1 MRLLILHTD
10 FVEYEPVG
18 KEGRVFEETEIGR
31 KRFEDIVLVLT
42 TVEEGDDE
50 TMVDRAVSELKEY
63 SSRVGN
69 KRILIYPYAHL
80 SNKLATQEKALEI
93 IRIFRKKCELEGM
106 EVYSSPFGWTKAL
119 SLSVKGHPLAE
130 QFRSITPEAAST
142 TYVPKA
148 LVMEER
154 IRSYWYILTPN
165 GELIPVES
173 FDFSGY
179 EDLKALATYEM
190 AKSRVVS
197 QTPPHVDLMKKLE
210 IADYEPGSDL
220 GNMRWPA
227 KGRLIKSL
235 IEQYVTEKVIEYGGM
250 EIETPIMYDLKHPCL
265 ESYLN
270 RFPARQ
276 YIVKSDEKEFFLRF
290 AACFGQFLMAHD
302 MQISYK
308 QLPVRLY
315 ELTRYSF
322 RREKSGELVGLK
334 RLRAFTMPDVHA
346 LCSDIQQAKEEM
358 LRRLELSINVLEGIG
373 LTKDDYEMA
382 IRFTRDFYESNKEF
396 VTELVRRFG
405 KPALVEM
412 WEERFFY
419 FVLKWEF
426 NFIDTLRKA
435 SALSTDQIDVE
446 NAERYDITYVDQFGN
461 KKHPIILH
469 CSPSGA
475 IERVIYALLE
485 KAYKVYKEGGKPMLP
500 VWLSPT
506 QVRLIPVS
514 DMFIED
520 CVSLSEKLES
530 EQIRADVDDRL
541 ETVDK
546 KVRDAETE
554 WVPYI
559 IVYGKREKE
568 SNIFSV
574 RDRASGSIK
583 QMTLEELI
591 KEIHSKNVGRPY
603 KKLSLPRM
611 LSKRPSFR

>member
-1 MRLLILHTD
+1 MKLLILHTN
-10 FVEYEPVG
+10 FVEYEPVEIEG
-18 KEGRVFEETEIGR
+18 KVFEEAEPGR
-31 KRFEDIVLVLT
+31 KRFEEIILVLT
-42 TVEEGDDE
+42 TMEEGDDE
-50 TMVDRAVSELKEY
+50 ATVDKAVSELKGY
-63 SSRVGN
+63 SSKVGSR
-69 KRILIYPYAHL
+69 RILIYPYAHL
-80 SNKLATQEKALEI
+80 SNKLATPERALELV
-93 IRIFRKKCELEGM
+93 RIFREKCGLVGM
-106 EVYSSPFGWTKAL
+106 EVYTSPFGWTKAL
-119 SLSVKGHPLAE
+119 SLSIKGHPLAE
-130 QFRSITPEAAST
+130 QFRSITPEAASA

-154 IRSYWYILTPN
+154 IRSYWYILTPD
-165 GELIPVES
+165 GKLTPVES
-173 FDFSGY
+173 FDFSGH
-179 EDLKALATYEM
+179 EGLKALAVYEM
-190 AKSRVVS
+190 AKSRAVL

-220 GNMRWPA
+220 GNIRWPA

-235 IEQYVTEKVIEYGGM
+235 IEHYVTEKVIEYGGM

-302 MQISYK
+302 MQVSYK

-346 LCSDIQQAKEEM
+346 LCADIQQAKEEM
-358 LRRLELSINVLEGIG
+358 LRRFELSINVLEGIG

-382 IRFTRDFYESNKEF
+382 IRFTKDFYESNKEF
-396 VTELVRRFG
+396 VTELVKTFG

-426 NFIDTLRKA
+426 NFIDNLGKA

-461 KKHPIILH
+461 KRYPIILH

-485 KAYKVYKEGGKPMLP
+485 KAYKAYMEGGKPMLP

-506 QVRLIPVS
+506 QIRLIPVS
-514 DMFIED
+514 DAFVED
-520 CVSLSEKLES
+520 CVLLSERLES
-530 EQIRADVDDRL
+530 EQIRVDVDDRS

-559 IVYGKREKE
+559 IVFGKREKE
-568 SNIFSV
+568 SNVFSV

-583 QMTLEELI
+583 QMTIEELI
-591 KEIHSKNVGRPY
+591 REIRSKTAGRPY
-603 KKLSLPRM
+603 KRLSLPRM

>member
-1 MRLLILHTD
+1 
-10 FVEYEPVG
+10 
-18 KEGRVFEETEIGR
+18 
-31 KRFEDIVLVLT
+31 
-42 TVEEGDDE
+42 
-50 TMVDRAVSELKEY
+50 
-63 SSRVGN
+63 
-69 KRILIYPYAHL
+69 
-80 SNKLATQEKALEI
+80 
-93 IRIFRKKCELEGM
+93 
-106 EVYSSPFGWTKAL
+106 
-119 SLSVKGHPLAE
+119 
-130 QFRSITPEAAST
+130 
-142 TYVPKA
+142 
-148 LVMEER
+148 
-154 IRSYWYILTPN
+154 
-165 GELIPVES
+165 
-173 FDFSGY
+173 
-179 EDLKALATYEM
+179 
-190 AKSRVVS
+190 
-197 QTPPHVDLMKKLE
+197 
-210 IADYEPGSDL
+210 
-220 GNMRWPA
+220 
-227 KGRLIKSL
+227 
-235 IEQYVTEKVIEYGGM
+235 
-250 EIETPIMYDLKHPCL
+250 
-265 ESYLN
+265 
-270 RFPARQ
+270 
-276 YIVKSDEKEFFLRF
+276 
-290 AACFGQFLMAHD
+290 
-302 MQISYK
+302 
-308 QLPVRLY
+308 
-315 ELTRYSF
+315 
-322 RREKSGELVGLK
+322 
-334 RLRAFTMPDVHA
+334 
-346 LCSDIQQAKEEM
+346 
-358 LRRLELSINVLEGIG
+358 
-373 LTKDDYEMA
+373 MA